1 MSIDARTLDSAYAKL
16 ESFGPDLAMPARERL
31 NKEFPRLT
39 EAEADEVLHHVAL
52 ISKTVWSLAERGGET
67 KLKKQNVIS
76 ELQAAH
82 PFLQGAG
89 LRQATFLVNYYAWH
103 EGYDQQA

>member
-16 ESFGPDLAMPARERL
+16 ESFGPDLAMPARKRL
-31 NKEFPRLT
+31 KKEFPRLT

-67 KLKKQNVIS
+67 KLKKENVIS

-82 PFLQGAG
+82 PFLQAAG

-103 EGYDQQA
+103 EGYDQ